1 MKVPSLAMP
10 RLGLA
15 SFRRRILFRGAFLLL
30 ALATLAL
37 ALALLT
43 GEKERSYDTY
53 RRNFGKTLA
62 EVTAKLRHPA
72 GQLALLNPALRDAA
86 ATPLRPLL
94 LPFGAIDF
102 DDPNKARQAVET
114 AGCSVQYPDGSSLC
128 VAVGNNP
135 YAGGFIYLIG
145 SFFSGPLVTRESG
158 STALEEWHRAR
169 VTLTMR
175 GETTRW
181 VAPFEAQAASA
192 APLGAGAASGSG
204 SGSASSV
211 RGRLTGFVDPG
222 STLPTATRPVRDFR
236 GWLWQDAEC
245 AGGTTACVQRSFF
258 SIRLPVEVFR
268 DALFQKLRPVWPPPD
283 LASTEVRF
291 EMLAP
296 QSTAPLFDS
305 NAPGATVPLSLNDI
319 AATLAPGE
327 TLRIRRAGANT
338 PLLLTLKGAEEAR
351 EASAPWLD
359 HLVRRLPVAGS
370 AAVNAAGSA
379 AVSLSGSTTPAPSSI
394 ESTETV
400 RTAVGDYSVTLSG
413 SLRSVDQ
420 AISVVATR
428 MSWFVAAML
437 GAIAIAWALIELG
450 LIRRIAVLTQRA
462 AAISHNVQDAQ
473 ADQRSGAVG
482 LADLRGKDELG
493 ILAASLDDLLQRVK
507 DDVQREQIRARQER
521 DMWHAVGHEIMSP
534 LQSLMVLHAAPDDA
548 SNRYVQRM
556 QQAVRVLYGTAS
568 PSEALEAAALKV
580 GALDLDAFLAN
591 IADNAHFAGISNVQ
605 FERSAP
611 ATPVLARAD
620 EFPLE
625 DAVTHILTNA
635 ERFRTPGSAIVI
647 RLTHDEATARIAI
660 ENSGPQIEAAR
671 LERIFEY
678 GVSEPSGDATGDGV
692 TTHRGQG
699 LFVTKTYM
707 AKMGG
712 TVRAEN
718 TSDGVTFTLTLQRS
732 A

>member
-1 MKVPSLAMP
+1 MKLPSLKLP

-30 ALATLAL
+30 AFATLAL

-43 GEKERSYDTY
+43 GEKERSYDSY

-86 ATPLRPLL
+86 AAPLRPLL

-158 STALEEWHRAR
+158 SSALEDWHRAR
-169 VTLTMR
+169 VTLQMR

-181 VAPFEAQAASA
+181 IAPFEAQAAS
-192 APLGAGAASGSG
+192 GAG
-204 SGSASSV
+204 V
-211 RGRLTGFVDPG
+211 RGRLTGFADPG
-222 STLPTATRPVRDFR
+222 ATLPVSTRPVRDFR

-245 AGGTTACVQRSFF
+245 AGAAASCVQRSFF
-258 SIRLPVEVFR
+258 SIRLPVEIFR
-268 DALFQKLRPVWPPPD
+268 DALFQKPRPVWPPPD

-296 QSTAPLFDS
+296 GQTQPLFDS
-305 NAPGATVPLSLNDI
+305 NAAGATVPLSLNDL
-319 AATLAPGE
+319 ALTLLPGE
-327 TLRIRRAGANT
+327 TLRIRKAGAGAT
-338 PLLLTLKGAEEAR
+338 PLLLLKGVEEAS
-351 EASAPWLD
+351 EVSAPWLD
-359 HLVRRLPVAGS
+359 QLVRRLPVEGS
-370 AAVNAAGSA
+370 STAVEK
-379 AVSLSGSTTPAPSSI
+379 VEI
-394 ESTETV
+394 I
-400 RTAVGDYSVTLSG
+400 RTAVGDYQVTLSG
-413 SLRSVDQ
+413 NLRSVDR

-437 GAIAIAWALIELG
+437 GAIGIAWALIEIG
-450 LIRRIAVLTQRA
+450 LIRRITLLTQRA

-473 ADQRSGAVG
+473 ADQRIGAIG
-482 LADLRGKDELG
+482 LADLRGRDELG

-507 DDVQREQIRARQER
+507 DDVRREQIRARQER

-556 QQAVRVLYGTAS
+556 QKAVRVLYGTAS
-568 PSEALEAAALKV
+568 PGEALEAAALRV
-580 GALDLDAFLAN
+580 GALDIDAFLAN
-591 IADNAHFAGISNVQ
+591 IAGNAHFAGIADVQ
-605 FERSAP
+605 YPRGAL
-611 ATPVLARAD
+611 TVPVLVRAD

-635 ERFRTPGSAIVI
+635 QRFRTSGSPIVI
-647 RLTHDEATARIAI
+647 TLTHDDATANVAI
-660 ENSGPQIEAAR
+660 HNTGPSIDPAR

-678 GVSEPSGDATGDGV
+678 GVSSPDDGRINS
-692 TTHRGQG
+692 TDTHRGQG
-699 LFVTKTYM
+699 LFVAKTYM

-712 TVRAEN
+712 TVHAAN
-718 TSDGVTFTLTLQRS
+718 TADGVTFTLTLQRS
-732 A
+732 V